1 MNKSKYFIE
10 YYLSKFPPIV
20 ITLVFIIIIIGF
32 FITIFPTHIQAAQNN
47 SYITYPRTKFAVIS
61 DPHVFETDG
70 NINNPIYLKYG
81 VNDIKLLSLSAEI
94 LDVAVQKI
102 IQESK
107 VDFVIIPGDL
117 TDSGDLKSHKA
128 VASILK
134 KLVDKNIKVYVISGN
149 HDGFNTT
156 DFENITIPRDI
167 ISPFE
172 FKNIYYNFG
181 YKEAIY
187 EDSES
192 LSYVAEPIE
201 GLWLL
206 MIDSCIYNNEE
217 SYHVCNGR
225 IRVSTKKWL
234 NNIFEKA
241 KEEDKALIG
250 VLHHSL
256 LEHYKG
262 QQRYFSKYIVDDFK
276 NLSKEFAS
284 QNMKIIFTGHHH
296 AQNIAKDEFE
306 DNSFI
311 YDIETSSLIG
321 FPNAYRIIK
330 INKFNE
336 MIIQSKYVKEIPSY
350 NGVLSNYT
358 KNYVKDKVKNIAQDK
373 LEGFYLNDNDLEKIS
388 DKAADAMMA
397 HYQGN
402 ENILKDLNI
411 KDLGIW
417 SKFIYSFYNNLI
429 TDLYLD
435 PAPNDINI
443 KIDLETGRWVN
454 LGG

>member
-1 MNKSKYFIE
+1 MNKTKNFIKH
-10 YYLSKFPPIV
+10 YLSKFPPIV
-20 ITLVFIIIIIGF
+20 IILIFIIIIIGF
-32 FITIFPTHIQAAQNN
+32 FITIFPTHIQASQNN
-47 SYITYPRTKFAVIS
+47 NYITYPKTKFAVIS

-81 VNDIKLLSLSAEI
+81 VDDRKLLSLSTEI
-94 LDVAVQKI
+94 LETAINQI
-102 IQESK
+102 IQEK
-107 VDFVIIPGDL
+107 EIDFVILPGDL
-117 TDSGDLKSHKA
+117 TDSGDIKSHKA

-149 HDGFNTT
+149 HDGFNTN
-156 DFENITIPRDI
+156 DFENTIIPRDI
-167 ISPFE
+167 ISPSE
-172 FKNIYYNFG
+172 FKKIYYNFG

-206 MIDSCIYNNEE
+206 MIDSCIYNNED
-217 SYHVCNGR
+217 SYHICNGS
-225 IRVSTKKWL
+225 IRASTKKWL
-234 NNIFEKA
+234 DNIFKKA
-241 KEEDKALIG
+241 IKEDKAIIG

-256 LEHYKG
+256 LEHYEG

-276 NLSKEFAS
+276 NLSKQFAT

-296 AQNIAKDEFE
+296 AQDIVKKEFE

-330 INKFNE
+330 INKYNE

-358 KNYVKDKVKNIAQDK
+358 KNYVKEKIKNIAQEK
-373 LEGFYLNDNDLEKIS
+373 LEGYYLNDNNLDKIS

-402 ENILKDLNI
+402 EIISKDLNI
-411 KDLGIW
+411 KGL
-417 SKFIYSFYNNLI
+417 
-429 TDLYLD
+429 
-435 PAPNDINI
+435 NI
-443 KIDLETGRWVN
+443 
-454 LGG
+454 